1 MKGQHSTTILKAMS
15 PSTVFINPKAVRPWE
30 AQDIARVLGQSQA
43 DEAQGSEPSS
53 HHSFG
58 LNRTAIKFL

>member
-1 MKGQHSTTILKAMS
+1 MS
-15 PSTVFINPKAVRPWE
+15 PSTVFINPKAVRRWE

-53 HHSFG
+53 HHSFR